1 MQMICK
7 RIASKSPLRGL
18 IKEVYP
24 EPRSIVH
31 IVVYLSRCKTHLSS
45 FFLLRMSKVILN
57 IEYLEDG
64 VVVVAACSPNEVRI
78 EFLTLNQT

>member
-1 MQMICK
+1 MICK

-18 IKEVYP
+18 LEEVYS

-31 IVVYLSRCKTHLSS
+31 IVVYLSCCKTHLAS

-57 IEYLEDG
+57 LEYLEDG

-78 EFLTLNQT
+78 ELLA